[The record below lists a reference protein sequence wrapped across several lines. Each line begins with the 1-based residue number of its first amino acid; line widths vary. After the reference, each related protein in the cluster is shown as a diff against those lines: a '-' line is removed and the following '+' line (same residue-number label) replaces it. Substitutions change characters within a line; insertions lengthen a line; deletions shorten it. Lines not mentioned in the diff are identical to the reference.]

1 MRNKTTKLA
10 AVIAT
15 VRVLAEWDVSMRRSV
30 HRQSYDRSPCGVL
43 RKTVGFDVVKPG
55 CNGLL
60 GLIYLSDRSKLT
72 RPVVAQEIPG
82 FLPGPLRSLLFFRGH
97 GRFLLVFLLTSSFFR
112 HGFSSK

>member
-55 CNGLL
+55 CNGFI
-60 GLIYLSDRSKLT
+60 GMTFLSTRSNST
-72 RPVVAQEIPG
+72 RPVVAQEISG
-82 FLPGPLRSLLFFRGH
+82 FLSGLLGGLLFFQSH
-97 GRFLLVFLLTSSFFR
+97 GRFFLDFLLTSSFFR
-112 HGFSSK
+112 HGFHSN